1 MLFSSS
7 VTRRTLTDA
16 SILVYKFRP
25 ERTGFNMYATY
36 TRPQLTFLANATSW
50 LPWLHLFLNVIFS
63 LLPNH
68 LSKVVMADG
77 QIQPSD
83 PHISKV
89 SVRHYRLI
97 LCG

>member
-1 MLFSSS
+1 MQ
-7 VTRRTLTDA
+7 
-16 SILVYKFRP
+16 P
-25 ERTGFNMYATY
+25 
-36 TRPQLTFLANATSW
+36 W